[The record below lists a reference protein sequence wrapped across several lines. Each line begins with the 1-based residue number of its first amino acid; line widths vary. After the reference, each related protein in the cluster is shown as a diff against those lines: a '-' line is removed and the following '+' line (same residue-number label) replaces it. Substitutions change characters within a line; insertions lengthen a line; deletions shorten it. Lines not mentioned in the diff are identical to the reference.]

1 MRRAPLLLLSGGAFV
16 LMHAAAVGVP
26 AQPTDRRT
34 TADDGITLLEQAARA
49 ARRLSYRGTQMVS
62 FWSESGSSSAL
73 VDVAHVGGEGL
84 LLRVTPT
91 PQDPGGAVYDDES
104 GEVPQ
109 VVGFARGT
117 LELLATNYDV
127 AVQGS
132 EEVAGRPAYVVTV
145 ARPGSSPAARFWID
159 RATRLPLRREVLDGA
174 GRTVRASAFIQ
185 LSVGDAQ
192 VSEIVREDAA
202 NMPAAP
208 QGVPADVA
216 VLRDDGWHLPAAL
229 PSGLQLVDVRVTGEG
244 DATTLHL
251 TYSDGLSTV
260 SVFEQ
265 KGVLDEASVAGW
277 DRADVGGDTA
287 WVQDAFPRRVVWA
300 GGGVVFTVVADCP
313 RATLDDLVAT
323 LPHGNPGPGIM
334 TRLGNGLGR
343 VGSWLN
349 PFG

>member
-1 MRRAPLLLLSGGAFV
+1 MRRTPLLLLSGGAFV

-26 AQPTDRRT
+26 AYPAERRT
-34 TADDGITLLEQAARA
+34 ATDDGLTLLEQAARA
-49 ARRLSYRGTQMVS
+49 ARELSYRGTQMVS

-132 EEVAGRPAYVVTV
+132 EEVAGRPAYVVV
-145 ARPGSSPAARFWID
+145 VHRPGSSPAARFWID

-192 VSEIVREDAA
+192 VSDVVREDAA
-202 NMPAAP
+202 TMPTAN
-208 QGVPADVA
+208 GVRTDVET
-216 VLRDDGWHLPAAL
+216 LRGEGWHLPGAL
-229 PSGLQLVDVRVTGEG
+229 PSGLRLVDVRVTTHD
-244 DATTLHL
+244 DAPTLHL

-265 KGVLDEASVAGW
+265 KGVLDEASVEGW
-277 DRADVGGDTA
+277 ERADVGGDTA

-300 GGGVVFTVVADCP
+300 GAGVVFTVVADCP

-323 LPHGNPGPGIM
+323 LPHGNPGPGIV
-334 TRLGNGLGR
+334 TRLGNGLAR